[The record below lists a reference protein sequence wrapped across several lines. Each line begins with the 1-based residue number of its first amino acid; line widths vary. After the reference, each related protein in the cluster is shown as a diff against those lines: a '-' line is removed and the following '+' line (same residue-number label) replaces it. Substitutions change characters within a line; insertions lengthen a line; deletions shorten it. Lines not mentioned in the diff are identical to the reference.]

1 MRYILLCCLIACL
14 PVFAAADADMRAAPS
29 AKPIKPSH
37 TAPAIKA
44 EPVSKPARFAS
55 PEDYD
60 FDHLLRCAVGCW
72 G

>member
-1 MRYILLCCLIACL
+1 MRYVWLCLFACV
-14 PVFAAADADMRAAPS
+14 PVFAADVQIQATPS
-29 AKPIKPSH
+29 AKAVAHPHSL
-37 TAPAIKA
+37 AP
-44 EPVSKPARFAS
+44 SKPGRLIS

>member
-1 MRYILLCCLIACL
+1 MRCILLCCLIACL
-14 PVFAAADADMRAAPS
+14 PVFAATGADTRAAPS
-29 AKPIKPSH
+29 AK
-37 TAPAIKA
+37 AIKA
-44 EPVSKPARFAS
+44 SHRAPATKAGPVSKPGRFVS

>member
-1 MRYILLCCLIACL
+1 MRAILLCCLLACL
-14 PVFAAADADMRAAPS
+14 PVFVTADADVRAVAS
-29 AKPIKPSH
+29 AKAIKPSH
-37 TAPAIKA
+37 AAPVTKA
-44 EPVSKPARFAS
+44 EPVSKPGRFVS

>member
-1 MRYILLCCLIACL
+1 MRYVLLCCLIGCL
-14 PVFAAADADMRAAPS
+14 PVFAAADADMRGARS
-29 AKPIKPSH
+29 AKPAASAHP
-37 TAPAIKA
+37 APAIKA
-44 EPVSKPARFAS
+44 EPVKPGRFAS